1 MLEYEAIYGRYNFA
15 NLKPEYTLSKKK
27 RRLATKIKKWKKVG
41 ECTVVLHTWEGTEG
55 IQKMTKQSSE
65 LPKQQS
71 AWLQS
76 HMLHPWHSTT
86 LRETVFQRD
95 RQTERETNRRANAPH
110 TVIVPMCLT
119 VSADTPSLC
128 VYSKPCIYSVI
139 RATQTRKGIWR
150 E

>member
-15 NLKPEYTLSKKK
+15 NLKPEYTLSKKKK

-76 HMLHPWHSTT
+76 HMLHP
-86 LRETVFQRD
+86 
-95 RQTERETNRRANAPH
+95 
-110 TVIVPMCLT
+110 
-119 VSADTPSLC
+119 
-128 VYSKPCIYSVI
+128 
-139 RATQTRKGIWR
+139 
-150 E
+150 